1 MAESA
6 PANRRVMNPSPA
18 STSFPALGTTAVV
31 AASHPPAIG
40 AALTVVKGEIAAI
53 DLACSRFRDDSELT
67 RLNLSAG
74 AAMAVSTLFLE
85 AIQVA
90 LGVAR
95 RTDGLVDPTVGG
107 TMRVLGYDRDFAQ
120 LDTSA
125 GPLHVSVGRVPGW
138 RLIEVDHLRG
148 TVRIPAGVELDLG
161 ASAKALCADRAA
173 AAAASATGCGILV
186 SLGGDVATAGP
197 APDGGWPVLVADDHA
212 APLDS
217 PGQRVAIR
225 SGGLATSGTT
235 VRRWTRG
242 GRELHHVVDPA
253 TGMPADPVW
262 RTVSVT
268 AHTCVEANAAST
280 VAIVLGRA
288 ATAWLADH
296 QLPARLVDAD
306 GKVTTVAGWPGEE
319 P

>member
-1 MAESA
+1 MSPD
-6 PANRRVMNPSPA
+6 PAT
-18 STSFPALGTTAVV
+18 TSFPALGTTAVV
-31 AASHPPAIG
+31 VVADRSAIG
-40 AALTVVKGEIAAI
+40 AALTVVEAEIAAL

-74 AAMAVSTLFLE
+74 AEVPVSALFLE
-85 AIQVA
+85 AIRVA

-95 RTDGLVDPTVGG
+95 QTDGLVDPTVGG
-107 TMRVLGYDRDFAQ
+107 AMRVLGYDRDFAV
-120 LDTSA
+120 LDKSA

-138 RLIEVDHLRG
+138 RLIEVDHGRR

-173 AAAASATGCGILV
+173 TAVASATGSGVLI

-197 APDGGWPVLVADDHA
+197 APDGGWPVLVTDDHA
-212 APLDS
+212 ASPDA
-217 PGQRVAIR
+217 PGQRVAIH

-235 VRRWTRG
+235 VRRWARG

-253 TGMPADPVW
+253 TGWPADPVW

-268 AHTCVEANAAST
+268 ARTCVEANAAST
-280 VAIVLGRA
+280 VSIILGRA
-288 ATAWLADH
+288 AVGWLAERR
-296 QLPARLVDAD
+296 LPARLVRAD
-306 GKVTTVAGWPGEE
+306 GAVTTVAGWPEE
-319 P
+319 GS